1 MPGNSPYEAV
11 DAFLKPLQRAISC
24 LGSAKISTSPRG
36 KHQPEMLHGWTLNDG
51 AGMAV
56 QTRDGGGRLG
66 VFKASMHYEIVLSDD
81 RHEGK
86 WRVSTRGY
94 AYELVGA
101 GDQKTWS
108 MHWHPVGR
116 SGITSPHFH
125 LPPYG
130 EHQHLRSSRHT
141 LEAAVQWCIEMGGA
155 AVDGWEQVLAET
167 EGVHKL
173 WRSWSDDRQPDEIA
187 P

>member
-1 MPGNSPYEAV
+1 
-11 DAFLKPLQRAISC
+11 
-24 LGSAKISTSPRG
+24 
-36 KHQPEMLHGWTLNDG
+36 MLHGWTLNDG
-51 AGMAV
+51 AGMTV
-56 QTRDGGGRLG
+56 QARDGGGRLG

-101 GDQKTWS
+101 GDQKAWS

-130 EHQHLRSSRHT
+130 EHQHPRSSRHT
-141 LEAAVQWCIEMGGA
+141 LETAVQWCIEMGGA
-155 AVDGWEQVLAET
+155 AVDGWERCSPRRKACTSCGVRGATTDRPTRSLLSLAPHLVLVRSQLREQSAERP
-167 EGVHKL
+167 V
-173 WRSWSDDRQPDEIA
+173 PA
-187 P
+187 PNPLRAQRTG

>member
-36 KHQPEMLHGWTLNDG
+36 KHQPEMLHGWTLNGG
-51 AGMAV
+51 AGMTV
-56 QTRDGGGRLG
+56 QARDGGGRLG
-66 VFKASMHYEIVLSDD
+66 VFKASMHYEIVLSDN

-116 SGITSPHFH
+116 SGITSA
-125 LPPYG
+125 LP
-130 EHQHLRSSRHT
+130 S
-141 LEAAVQWCIEMGGA
+141 AALWRPPAPPEFTSHAGDGGA
-155 AVDGWEQVLAET
+155 MVHRDGRC
-167 EGVHKL
+167 G
-173 WRSWSDDRQPDEIA
+173 R
-187 P
+187 